1 MNFNNRSKN
10 FSAYGF
16 NPANPVKT
24 NHNNLTQK
32 TSNFT
37 LQDASY
43 LKRVQKLNELVK
55 HVKEINEFKN
65 NNLKKAEA
73 ENELTEQMEK
83 QPVIQDVQPVQ
94 EKPQRK
100 FVHKTDEEIQ
110 QSLLKSKE
118 LNEKYKNTFNEMTS
132 SDELFS
138 TVIDELFNSSSNS
151 PNENNE

>member
-16 NPANPVKT
+16 NPVNQIKI
-24 NHNNLTQK
+24 NHSNLTQK
-32 TSNFT
+32 TTGNFT
-37 LQDASY
+37 MQDDSY

-65 NNLKKAEA
+65 SNLKKV
-73 ENELTEQMEK
+73 ENELPEQIEK
-83 QPVIQDVQPVQ
+83 PPIVQEVQPVQ

-110 QSLLKSKE
+110 QALLKSKE

-138 TVIDELFNSSSNS
+138 TVIDELFNSSPDSS
-151 PNENNE
+151 NENKE

>member
-16 NPANPVKT
+16 NPVNPVKT
-24 NHNNLTQK
+24 NHNNLIQK
-32 TSNFT
+32 PANFT

-43 LKRVQKLNELVK
+43 LKRAQKLNELVK

-65 NNLKKAEA
+65 SNLKKV
-73 ENELTEQMEK
+73 ENELPEQIEK
-83 QPVIQDVQPVQ
+83 PPIIQEVQPVQ

-100 FVHKTDEEIQ
+100 FIHKTDEEIQ
-110 QSLLKSKE
+110 QALLKSKE

-138 TVIDELFNSSSNS
+138 TVIDELFSSSPNS

>member
-16 NPANPVKT
+16 NPVNPVKT

-32 TSNFT
+32 PANFT

-65 NNLKKAEA
+65 SNLKKV
-73 ENELTEQMEK
+73 ENELPEQMEK
-83 QPVIQDVQPVQ
+83 PPIIQDVQPVQ

-110 QSLLKSKE
+110 QALLKSKE

-138 TVIDELFNSSSNS
+138 TVIDELFSSSPNS